1 MFLIE
6 YDVNI
11 FIDGE
16 RVEWIDISKKSIV
29 KFTLHGDTSIYN
41 VKKGCQ
47 YSFVNNLQALNGN
60 SNIESV
66 YHKLNKE

>member
-1 MFLIE
+1 MRCEMFLIE
-6 YDVNI
+6 YDVNM

-41 VKKGCQ
+41 VKRGCLF
-47 YSFVNNLQALNGN
+47 YLFS
-60 SNIESV
+60 
-66 YHKLNKE
+66 